1 MRAAS
6 STREQRLLWGRPGL
20 AVNQARP
27 QPWASGRLL
36 PAATR
41 SRRARC
47 PSSLGRHGFD
57 LRPHHGSSERVR
69 VSSVNGPPGH
79 DTARG
84 LRDARGC
91 DCRGPRPCSRRP
103 PHRPAP
109 LQVLPGSLQRRPRQG
124 AGPVCTVPVSPVS
137 CDVLPGRF
145 MPGRRLGVALP
156 SCFRPD
162 TDRCFS
168 RRFLRADCMQTV
180 PRKSVARDHL
190 PRVRAVVGARFTPCP
205 PSHGKPMLASCYFPA
220 FLSLSHT
227 YKYVVLEVIVYV
239 IKFCHIKCRFYTFPT
254 YTRDSPGVVPGPAV
268 SALSGGFTNK
278 FLESPLDPEEL
289 CGMSPPSLRFNKH
302 SRWFCAALF

>member
-1 MRAAS
+1 MAETLYLNE
-6 STREQRLLWGRPGL
+6 ST
-20 AVNQARP
+20 
-27 QPWASGRLL
+27 QP
-36 PAATR
+36 
-41 SRRARC
+41 
-47 PSSLGRHGFD
+47 
-57 LRPHHGSSERVR
+57 
-69 VSSVNGPPGH
+69 
-79 DTARG
+79 RG
-84 LRDARGC
+84 LGC
-91 DCRGPRPCSRRP
+91 SGMMVPPVLQTRRLRHIEVKRHVP
-103 PHRPAP
+103 GAQHRA
-109 LQVLPGSLQRRPRQG
+109 G
-124 AGPVCTVPVSPVS
+124 AKALPVSPVS